1 MENTFKLT
9 DEHTIMLDGMNDELK
24 GTTRDV
30 VNTLGYYQAISFFM
44 TELELT
50 EDKATILAD
59 LGCYVI
65 GQTMSKTK
73 EQMVKDNLL
82 ELERLNAIYIKV
94 NDYAKQISGFSILDL
109 ESLIEEAE
117 RFDGMFN
124 TDNWQEDDFPYD
136 YYSE

>member
-24 GTTRDV
+24 GAAVDV
-30 VNTLGYYQAISFFM
+30 VNTLGYYSAISFFM

-65 GQTMSKTK
+65 DQTMNKTQ
-73 EQMVKDNLL
+73 EQTVKDNLL

-94 NDYAKQISGFSILDL
+94 DDYAKQISGFSIFDL
-109 ESLIEEAE
+109 EALIEQAE
-117 RFDGMFN
+117 QFNRMFN
-124 TDNWQEDDFPYD
+124 TDNWMDEEDPYCG
-136 YYSE
+136 

>member
-24 GTTRDV
+24 DTVKQV

-50 EDKATILAD
+50 EDKAKILAD

-65 GQTMSKTK
+65 DQTMSRTK

-94 NDYAKQISGFSILDL
+94 NDYAKQISGFSIFDL
-109 ESLIEEAE
+109 EALIEQAE
-117 RFDGMFN
+117 QFDRMFN
-124 TDNWQEDDFPYD
+124 TDNWIDEEDPYCG
-136 YYSE
+136 

>member
-24 GTTRDV
+24 DTAKQI

-50 EDKATILAD
+50 EDKAKILAD
-59 LGCYVI
+59 LACYVI
-65 GQTMSKTK
+65 DQTMSRTK

-109 ESLIEEAE
+109 ESLIEQAE
-117 RFDGMFN
+117 QFDRMFN

>member
-24 GTTRDV
+24 DTVKQV

-50 EDKATILAD
+50 EDKAKILAD
-59 LGCYVI
+59 LACYVI
-65 GQTMSKTK
+65 DQTMSRTK
-73 EQMVKDNLL
+73 EEMVKDNLL

-94 NDYAKQISGFSILDL
+94 NDYAKQISGFSIFDL
-109 ESLIEEAE
+109 EALIEQAE
-117 RFDGMFN
+117 QFNMMFN
-124 TDNWQEDDFPYD
+124 TDNWMDEEDPYCG
-136 YYSE
+136 

>member
-24 GTTRDV
+24 DTAKQI

-50 EDKATILAD
+50 EDKAKILAD
-59 LGCYVI
+59 LACYVI
-65 GQTMSKTK
+65 DQTMSRTK

-94 NDYAKQISGFSILDL
+94 NDYAKQISGFSIFDL
-109 ESLIEEAE
+109 EALIEQAE
-117 RFDGMFN
+117 QFNMMFN
-124 TDNWQEDDFPYD
+124 TDNWMDEEDPYCG
-136 YYSE
+136 